1 MAITS
6 FEAHVRHQP
15 RAAIVDLQGE
25 INIFAE
31 RTLTSAFDEAI
42 SQQPELILLNFRQ
55 VEYMNSTGIA
65 LIVGLLKRARQLN
78 YPLLAC
84 GLSDHYLEI
93 FQISRLTDYIPV
105 FPDEAS
111 ALVSIIKGEEKD
123 ATGKSYHERA
133 PGQPSDQHY

>member
-1 MAITS
+1 MALTS

-25 INIFAE
+25 INVLAE
-31 RTLTSAFDEAI
+31 NILNKAFDEAV

-65 LIVGLLKRARQLN
+65 LIVDLLKRARKMN
-78 YPLLAC
+78 CRLLVC
-84 GLSDHYLEI
+84 NLSEHYTEI
-93 FQISRLTDYIPV
+93 FRISRLTDYIGV

-111 ALVSIIKGEEKD
+111 ALSSSH
-123 ATGKSYHERA
+123 AT
-133 PGQPSDQHY
+133 P